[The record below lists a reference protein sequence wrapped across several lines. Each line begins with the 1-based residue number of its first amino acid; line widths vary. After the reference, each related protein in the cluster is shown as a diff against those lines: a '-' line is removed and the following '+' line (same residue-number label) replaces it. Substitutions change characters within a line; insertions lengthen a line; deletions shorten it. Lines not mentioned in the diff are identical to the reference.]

1 MRLTSVL
8 SLLLCLIACGR
19 ADREAATDARVREVA
34 EAGARVMPFDLE
46 HSTHVFSDEAW
57 GGEQRVISDRAEAD
71 QVALIRSH
79 LAEEAGRFARGD
91 FTSPERIHGHDMP
104 GLDVLRESAQAL
116 EVRYADV
123 ENGGAI
129 AYRSQDPRVI
139 AALHAWFAA
148 QRSDHGRHAAHGTHT
163 E

>member
-1 MRLTSVL
+1 MRTASIL
-8 SLLLCLIACGR
+8 SLLLLLVACGR
-19 ADREAATDARVREVA
+19 ADQAAPADARLREVA
-34 EAGARVMPFDLE
+34 EAGAGVMPFDLE
-46 HSTHVFSDEAW
+46 RTTHVFSDEPW
-57 GGEQRVISDRAEAD
+57 GGEQRVISDLAEAD

-116 EVRYADV
+116 DVRYSDV

-139 AALHAWFAA
+139 AALHAWFGA
-148 QRSDHGRHAAHGTHT
+148 QRSDHGRHAAH
-163 E
+163 